1 MSKFKADYWSSSK
14 GKSFMLISS
23 GIIELIIKSQ
33 PINLRIPALQIS
45 VKKGEKEQSN
55 LVPLHFSF
63 HF

>member
-1 MSKFKADYWSSSK
+1 
-14 GKSFMLISS
+14 MLISS

-33 PINLRIPALQIS
+33 PINLHIPALQIS

-63 HF
+63 RF